1 MIRKKNHS
9 NSHQPIAWLDVWKK
23 IQGIVTR
30 LGAPDEIQKAALSDD
45 TLWHVEDDTMYIFIP
60 DNLREYIEQN
70 MDSFKPVL
78 WPFLLSHHCTK
89 LIYED

>member
-1 MIRKKNHS
+1 MAHRKNHS
-9 NSHQPIAWLDVWKK
+9 SNPQPIAWLDVWKK

-30 LGAPDEIQKAALSDD
+30 LGAPDDIRQAAFSDD
-45 TLWHVEDDTMYIFIP
+45 TEWWTKGDTMYLSIP
-60 DNLREYIEQN
+60 EIIRDYIELH
-70 MDSFKPVL
+70 MDDFKPVL